1 MSVAPPCPVAHSIT
15 NVELVFTWMCGYA
28 NWVRTRHGLTVL
40 ARAPARLPPA
50 IRSQLCAEASEVRSP
65 SAAAAPPRRR
75 PPPARATPAT
85 RATPTASAHS
95 PPSRA

>member
-40 ARAPARLPPA
+40 ARAPRGSARHPQPVVR
-50 IRSQLCAEASEVRSP
+50 RSVGCGEPERGRR
-65 SAAAAPPRRR
+65 AAAAGRR
-75 PPPARATPAT
+75 PRARTAGDEGDAGGERAQPPIRA
-85 RATPTASAHS
+85 
-95 PPSRA
+95 